1 MKATAKMTMSVR
13 NLESTA
19 MIGDVRARAQLAR
32 IADGLVAA
40 VAVSLP
46 WSTSA
51 TAILV
56 VLWLIA
62 LVPTLDPASVR
73 REVMSAAGGL
83 PLLLWGLGVAGMLWA
98 DLPWTDLGFKERI
111 AGMSGFHKLLLV
123 PLLLAQFRRSGQAQW
138 AILGFLA
145 SSVLLLV
152 VSWVLVLAPG
162 LTWRGRSPG
171 VPVKDYIFQSA
182 IFAICAFGLIG
193 QAAELWRTRARLG
206 LALGLALLAAAFI
219 ANIVYVATA
228 RTTLVVMAV
237 LLLLLGLRQFSWRG
251 ALVATLVGGV
261 LTGGAWTSSP
271 YLRERVSLAIE
282 QVRGHGTADVNTS
295 VGLRL
300 EYWQKSLAFIAEAPV
315 IGHGTGT
322 IPRLFRRDATA
333 DTIPELLT
341 TNPHSQVLTVAIQLG
356 LIGALALIAMWI
368 AHLALFRG
376 GTLIA
381 WFGLTVTVQNVVGS
395 FFNSYLFDFSQ
406 GWLYV
411 LGVGIAGGM
420 VLRAA
425 AGAAKTE
432 EMTEERT
439 EDKR

>member
-1 MKATAKMTMSVR
+1 
-13 NLESTA
+13 
-19 MIGDVRARAQLAR
+19 MIGDVHARARLAR

-51 TAILV
+51 TGILV

-98 DLPWTDLGFKERI
+98 DVGFKERI

-138 AILGFLA
+138 AFLGFLA

-171 VPVKDYIFQSA
+171 VPVKDYIFQSS

-193 QAAELWRTRARLG
+193 QVGELWRTRARLALGRALG
-206 LALGLALLAAAFI
+206 LALGLALLAAALI

-237 LLLLLGLRQFSWRG
+237 LLLLLGLRQFSRR
-251 ALVATLVGGV
+251 VR
-261 LTGGAWTSSP
+261 SSP
-271 YLRERVSLAIE
+271 
-282 QVRGHGTADVNTS
+282 H
-295 VGLRL
+295 
-300 EYWQKSLAFIAEAPV
+300 W
-315 IGHGTGT
+315 
-322 IPRLFRRDATA
+322 
-333 DTIPELLT
+333 
-341 TNPHSQVLTVAIQLG
+341 
-356 LIGALALIAMWI
+356 W
-368 AHLALFRG
+368 
-376 GTLIA
+376 
-381 WFGLTVTVQNVVGS
+381 
-395 FFNSYLFDFSQ
+395 
-406 GWLYV
+406 
-411 LGVGIAGGM
+411 
-420 VLRAA
+420 AA
-425 AGAAKTE
+425 C
-432 EMTEERT
+432 
-439 EDKR
+439 